1 MNSDEARLL
10 IEAWNY
16 FDSHPKEKFW
26 EGLPGISRDEFY
38 RLMPV
43 ITGIENLVEAKNYL
57 GRVAQGRISETVPG
71 TIIEKA
77 KEGEIPKPY
86 LEDARRAT
94 ASVRA
99 WLKNIKP
106 KGQES
111 LAFRQVAA
119 AQVKAELARIE
130 ESRTERPKIETAPLK
145 TPAPIPETIATSFPP
160 EESVPFGI
168 KITPAELKAFGESVG
183 KAGGIPF
190 KLVSFFAPPKVLA
203 RTPQATAALAS
214 AMSLS
219 QISAKAQDLPEIE
232 KKHFLR
238 IVENLRQAEFSFYG
252 QVRLSRTIIS
262 VREITILMGP
272 EFGMTQGEAVAL
284 VRGGAPSGR
293 GPSFIS
299 GVGRQ
304 IFGGLAQRAVT
315 KAATKAVTSALTKAE
330 VSITTKAVAVAAG
343 APAGP
348 VGIAIGLAVGW
359 LVDKAKDLGSWLIRN
374 APKVAIGLGALL
386 FGTGFALNSSLLMG
400 TGGLVGFGGLVGQ
413 AGGVGPA
420 LSRAGGFASSV
431 ITGIT
436 SLAVASI
443 ATPLIVALISIP
455 VLVAIILFI
464 INSGAYIVP
473 PSSFSVLEENPHIGI
488 VKEVSPSGPF
498 ENSNLP
504 LTVTYTITITAKR
517 GTLTNIGFEHKC
529 GAIAKNSTNSCPA
542 PLPQSIPQEISP
554 VEPYVFT
561 YTQTYSGSSYRDSLV
576 INTFTVTADTPETTG
591 ASASGV
597 ASIIIG
603 NPPTGCYKVA
613 GTWPANERAA
623 IMAATSNLVGRS
635 PTFVARLC
643 AAYSQVNLYYDP
655 SKVCGVWGCAPG
667 GNVIYFN
674 SAGLGN
680 THNATYIL
688 AHESGH
694 VLAYGSPNLYQAYLA
709 FPGTLGELPVC
720 TYGGTEPAEGFAEA
734 IARYA
739 VGSACLSNEPNNKSF
754 VETHIFR

>member
-1 MNSDEARLL
+1 
-10 IEAWNY
+10 
-16 FDSHPKEKFW
+16 
-26 EGLPGISRDEFY
+26 
-38 RLMPV
+38 
-43 ITGIENLVEAKNYL
+43 
-57 GRVAQGRISETVPG
+57 
-71 TIIEKA
+71 
-77 KEGEIPKPY
+77 
-86 LEDARRAT
+86 
-94 ASVRA
+94 
-99 WLKNIKP
+99 
-106 KGQES
+106 
-111 LAFRQVAA
+111 
-119 AQVKAELARIE
+119 
-130 ESRTERPKIETAPLK
+130 
-145 TPAPIPETIATSFPP
+145 
-160 EESVPFGI
+160 
-168 KITPAELKAFGESVG
+168 
-183 KAGGIPF
+183 
-190 KLVSFFAPPKVLA
+190 
-203 RTPQATAALAS
+203 
-214 AMSLS
+214 
-219 QISAKAQDLPEIE
+219 
-232 KKHFLR
+232 
-238 IVENLRQAEFSFYG
+238 
-252 QVRLSRTIIS
+252 
-262 VREITILMGP
+262 
-272 EFGMTQGEAVAL
+272 
-284 VRGGAPSGR
+284 
-293 GPSFIS
+293 
-299 GVGRQ
+299 
-304 IFGGLAQRAVT
+304 
-315 KAATKAVTSALTKAE
+315 
-330 VSITTKAVAVAAG
+330 VAVAAG

-443 ATPLIVALISIP
+443 AAPLIVALISIP

-709 FPGTLGELPVC
+709 FPPVDTVVFIREIITAKDKKTTEDITSQYGNAPYTL
-720 TYGGTEPAEGFAEA
+720 YGPASVNGFNLYVYLDKGIAYIGHVKEPILLEIWYFQPTTIEDFQVKWAKG
-734 IARYA
+734 Y
-739 VGSACLSNEPNNKSF
+739 ST
-754 VETHIFR
+754 THGPIQ